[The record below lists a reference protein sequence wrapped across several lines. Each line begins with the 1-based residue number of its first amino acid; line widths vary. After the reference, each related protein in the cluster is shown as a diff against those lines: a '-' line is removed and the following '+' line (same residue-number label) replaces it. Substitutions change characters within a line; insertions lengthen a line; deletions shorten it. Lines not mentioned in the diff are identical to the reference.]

1 MKEIKYTLTQNAKK
15 VGRTVY
21 LGDTKIKADI
31 VKKQS
36 NLSELMLPKSELD
49 DKLQTGGTNR
59 DYFEEIQVALLNHL
73 AKSEYGKLQE
83 RIKELEALILTEE
96 EAISLAIYVSDE
108 IARLNRQACF
118 LRESVE
124 AGARIGNAYTKCS
137 MSIND
142 NERLLAKLQ
151 KIIDKRGCNED

>member
-49 DKLQTGGTNR
+49 DILQTGGTNR

-73 AKSEYGKLQE
+73 AKSEFNLYRYQGADIYIPLSSYL
-83 RIKELEALILTEE
+83 KEGE
-96 EAISLAIYVSDE
+96 
-108 IARLNRQACF
+108 
-118 LRESVE
+118 
-124 AGARIGNAYTKCS
+124 
-137 MSIND
+137 
-142 NERLLAKLQ
+142 
-151 KIIDKRGCNED
+151 

>member
-1 MKEIKYTLTQNAKK
+1 MKEITCRGCGKPESECTCNVLTTDK
-15 VGRTVY
+15 V
-21 LGDTKIKADI
+21 
-31 VKKQS
+31 
-36 NLSELMLPKSELD
+36 
-49 DKLQTGGTNR
+49 KL
-59 DYFEEIQVALLNHL
+59 L
-73 AKSEYGKLQE
+73 E

-96 EAISLAIYVSDE
+96 EAISLAIHVSDE

-151 KIIDKRGCNED
+151 AIIEGDR

>member
-49 DKLQTGGTNR
+49 DILQTGGTNR

-73 AKSEYGKLQE
+73 AKSEFNLYRYQGADIYIPLSDYL
-83 RIKELEALILTEE
+83 KEGE
-96 EAISLAIYVSDE
+96 
-108 IARLNRQACF
+108 
-118 LRESVE
+118 
-124 AGARIGNAYTKCS
+124 
-137 MSIND
+137 
-142 NERLLAKLQ
+142 
-151 KIIDKRGCNED
+151 

>member
-1 MKEIKYTLTQNAKK
+1 MNEITCRGCGKPENECTCNVPTNDTQ
-15 VGRTVY
+15 
-21 LGDTKIKADI
+21 II
-31 VKKQS
+31 
-36 NLSELMLPKSELD
+36 E
-49 DKLQTGGTNR
+49 
-59 DYFEEIQVALLNHL
+59 
-73 AKSEYGKLQE
+73 LQE
-83 RIKELEALILTEE
+83 GIKELEALILTEE

-108 IARLNRQACF
+108 IARLNRQASF

-151 KIIDKRGCNED
+151 AIIEGDR

>member
-1 MKEIKYTLTQNAKK
+1 MDRIEAIKECKK
-15 VGRTVY
+15 
-21 LGDTKIKADI
+21 
-31 VKKQS
+31 
-36 NLSELMLPKSELD
+36 NLRLINESHQKLNGEL
-49 DKLQTGGTNR
+49 R
-59 DYFEEIQVALLNHL
+59 
-73 AKSEYGKLQE
+73 E

-151 KIIDKRGCNED
+151 AIIEGNR

>member
-1 MKEIKYTLTQNAKK
+1 MNEITCRGCGKPESECTCNLLTTDK
-15 VGRTVY
+15 V
-21 LGDTKIKADI
+21 
-31 VKKQS
+31 
-36 NLSELMLPKSELD
+36 
-49 DKLQTGGTNR
+49 KLQ
-59 DYFEEIQVALLNHL
+59 A
-73 AKSEYGKLQE
+73 

-108 IARLNRQACF
+108 IARLNRQASF

-151 KIIDKRGCNED
+151 AIIEGAI

>member
-1 MKEIKYTLTQNAKK
+1 MNEITCRGCGKPESECTCNIPTIDKDTQ
-15 VGRTVY
+15 
-21 LGDTKIKADI
+21 II
-31 VKKQS
+31 
-36 NLSELMLPKSELD
+36 E
-49 DKLQTGGTNR
+49 
-59 DYFEEIQVALLNHL
+59 
-73 AKSEYGKLQE
+73 LQE

-108 IARLNRQACF
+108 IARLNRQASF

-151 KIIDKRGCNED
+151 AIIEGDR